1 MLGRWTRR
9 LAAAVLAAAAAVF
22 AVAAGADDGGQVWVH
37 LVRPADGEEVFGEI
51 ELEADALAELPIRD
65 VAFFVDG
72 RPVGSLSAAPYR
84 LRVDLGGENRPH
96 TVEVVATDA
105 EGRQARH
112 RVRTAPVPLGGRFD
126 VDLRQLYVTVTRDG
140 EPVRGLGRNDFTVL
154 DDGRPQELITFAG
167 GDVPF
172 TAVLLIDASA
182 SMFGDKLEAA
192 RAGAA
197 AFIDGMHEL
206 DEGKVTV
213 FSDVIQNSTPFSG
226 AREVLT
232 AGFTGARGQGGTAVN
247 DNLYTALKLLESR
260 QGRRLVVLLSDGI
273 DSHSVL
279 DGDAVLASA
288 RRSRAMVYWIRLL
301 EPGRS
306 ADDDEPQMVSAWRT
320 PADYRRQAA
329 ALRELVELG
338 GGRIIPVHTSAEIE
352 PVFVG
357 ILRELRAQYALGYY
371 PDARRRDG
379 SWRRVKVRVENPGAE
394 VRTAGGY
401 LDD

>member
-1 MLGRWTRR
+1 M
-9 LAAAVLAAAAAVF
+9 AAAALVAVH
-22 AVAAGADDGGQVWVH
+22 ADDTSQVWVH
-37 LVRPADGEEVFGEI
+37 LTSPAEGQEVFGEL

-65 VAFFVDG
+65 VTFFVDG
-72 RPVGSLSAAPYR
+72 RPVGSVSASPYR

-96 TVEVVATDA
+96 TVEAVATDA
-105 EGRQARH
+105 AGRQARH
-112 RVRTAPVPLGGRFD
+112 QVRTAAVPLGGRFE
-126 VDLRQLYVTVTRDG
+126 VDLRQLYVTVTSDG
-140 EPVRGLGRNDFTVL
+140 EPVRDLTPGDFTVL
-154 DDGRPQELITFAG
+154 DEGRPQELITFAG

-226 AREVLT
+226 VREVLA

-247 DNLYTALKLLESR
+247 DNLYTALKVLEGR
-260 QGRRLVVLLSDGI
+260 QGRRLVVLLSDGV

-279 DGDAVLASA
+279 DGDKVLESA

-301 EPGRS
+301 EPGRGP
-306 ADDDEPQMVSAWRT
+306 DDDDPEMASAWRM

-329 ALRELVELG
+329 ALRELVELS
-338 GGRIIPVHTSAEIE
+338 GGRIIPVRSSAEIE
-352 PVFVG
+352 GVFVA
-357 ILRELRAQYALGYY
+357 ILRELRDQYALGYY
-371 PDARRRDG
+371 PEVRRRDG
-379 SWRRVKVRVENPGAE
+379 SWHRIKVRVDRPGADA
-394 VRTAGGY
+394 RTHQGY
-401 LDD
+401 LDY